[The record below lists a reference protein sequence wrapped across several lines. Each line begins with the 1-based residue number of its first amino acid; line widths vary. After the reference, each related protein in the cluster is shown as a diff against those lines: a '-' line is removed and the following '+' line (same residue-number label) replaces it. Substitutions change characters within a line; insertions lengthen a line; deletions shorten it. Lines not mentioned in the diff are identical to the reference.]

1 MVPFILLVVII
12 GSVLFHIFTPW
23 YSTPIASNW
32 SNIDSTIE
40 LTFWMTGGVY
50 VAVLGFMT
58 YCVIRFKNKDGR
70 RAAYEPESKKAEVI
84 LTVLTTIGVAGLLA
98 PGLIVWDDYVS
109 PPEDAM
115 PIEAMGQQ
123 WYWSFRLP
131 GEDGILGTTD
141 ARNINADNPFG
152 MNKNDPNGQ
161 DDILI
166 EGDDLHLDYDK
177 PVKFLLR
184 SIDVLHNFYVP
195 QFRAKMDLVPGMVTF
210 YWIKPTVAG
219 NYEIL
224 CAELCG
230 VGHHAMRGFVQVDE
244 SDAYKNWLNEQSTF
258 KALQEQARLDNNK
271 ELAFNKSN

>member
-1 MVPFILLVVII
+1 MVPFILLLVIVV
-12 GSVLFHIFTPW
+12 SVLFQIFTPW

-32 SNIDSTIE
+32 SNIYKTIE

-58 YCVIRFKNKDGR
+58 YCVIRFRNKEGR
-70 RAAYEPESKKAEVI
+70 RADYEPESKKLEII

-98 PGLIVWDDYVS
+98 PGLIVWDEYVS

-131 GEDGILGTTD
+131 GEDGVLGTTD

-166 EGDDLHLDYDK
+166 EGDDLHLELEK

-195 QFRAKMDLVPGMVTF
+195 QFRAKMDLVPGMVTY
-210 YWIKPTVAG
+210 YWIRPTLAG
-219 NYEIL
+219 GYEIL

-230 VGHHAMRGFVQVDE
+230 VGHHAMRGFVKVEGKED
-244 SDAYKNWLNEQSTF
+244 YKNWLDDQSTF
-258 KALQEQARLDNNK
+258 KALQEEAKLENK
-271 ELAFNKSN
+271 EKLAFHKSN

>member
-166 EGDDLHLDYDK
+166 EGDDLHLEYDK

-210 YWIKPTVAG
+210 YWIRPTVAG

-244 SDAYKNWLNEQSTF
+244 ADAYKDWLNEQSTF
-258 KALQEQARLDNNK
+258 KALQEQARLENNK

>member
-1 MVPFILLVVII
+1 
-12 GSVLFHIFTPW
+12 
-23 YSTPIASNW
+23 
-32 SNIDSTIE
+32 
-40 LTFWMTGGVY
+40 
-50 VAVLGFMT
+50 MT
-58 YCVIRFKNKDGR
+58 YCVIKYGSKKNR
-70 RAAYEPESKKAEVI
+70 RAEYEPESKKAEVI

-98 PGLIVWDDYVS
+98 PGLIVWDEYVS

-123 WYWSFRLP
+123 WYWNFRLP

-152 MNKNDPNGQ
+152 MNENDPNGR

-166 EGDDLHLDYDK
+166 EGDALHLLHDK

-210 YWIKPTVAG
+210 YWIRPTVIG
-219 NYEIL
+219 DYEIL

-230 VGHHAMRGFVQVDE
+230 VGHHAMRGEVLVDDA
-244 SDAYKNWLNEQSTF
+244 SDYQEWLSEQLTFGEIQQQAMLEKNEKL
-258 KALQEQARLDNNK
+258 ALT
-271 ELAFNKSN
+271 KSN

>member
-1 MVPFILLVVII
+1 MVPFILLLVIV

-32 SNIDSTIE
+32 SNIDKTIE

-58 YCVIRFKNKDGR
+58 YCVIRFRNKEGH
-70 RAAYEPESKKAEVI
+70 RADYEPESKKLEII

-98 PGLIVWDDYVS
+98 PGLIVWDEYVS

-131 GEDGILGTTD
+131 GEDGVLGTTD

-166 EGDDLHLDYDK
+166 EGDDLHLELEK

-195 QFRAKMDLVPGMVTF
+195 QFRAKMDLVPGMVTY
-210 YWIKPTVAG
+210 YWIRPTLAG
-219 NYEIL
+219 GYEIL

-230 VGHHAMRGFVQVDE
+230 VGHHAMRGFVKVEGKED
-244 SDAYKNWLNEQSTF
+244 YKNWLDDQSTF
-258 KALQEQARLDNNK
+258 KALQEEAKLENK
-271 ELAFNKSN
+271 EKLAFHKSN

>member
-1 MVPFILLVVII
+1 
-12 GSVLFHIFTPW
+12 
-23 YSTPIASNW
+23 
-32 SNIDSTIE
+32 
-40 LTFWMTGGVY
+40 MTGGVY

-58 YCVIRFKNKDGR
+58 YCVIRFRSKEGH
-70 RAAYEPESKKAEVI
+70 RADYEPESKKLEII

-98 PGLIVWDDYVS
+98 PGLIVWDEYVS

-131 GEDGILGTTD
+131 GEDGVLGTTD

-166 EGDDLHLDYDK
+166 EGDDLHLELEK

-195 QFRAKMDLVPGMVTF
+195 QFRAKMDLVPGMVTY
-210 YWIKPTVAG
+210 YWIRPTLAG
-219 NYEIL
+219 GYEIL

-230 VGHHAMRGFVQVDE
+230 VGHHAMRGFVKVEGKED
-244 SDAYKNWLNEQSTF
+244 YKNWLDDQSTF
-258 KALQEQARLDNNK
+258 KALQEEAKLENK
-271 ELAFNKSN
+271 EKLAFHKSN

>member
-166 EGDDLHLDYDK
+166 EGDDLHLEYDK

-210 YWIKPTVAG
+210 YWIRPTVAG

-244 SDAYKNWLNEQSTF
+244 SDAYKDWLNEQSTF

-271 ELAFNKSN
+271 ALAFNKSN

>member
-166 EGDDLHLDYDK
+166 EGDDLHLEYDK

-210 YWIKPTVAG
+210 YWIRPTVAG

>member
-1 MVPFILLVVII
+1 MVPFILLLVIV

-32 SNIDSTIE
+32 SNIDKTIE

-58 YCVIRFKNKDGR
+58 YCVIRFRNKEGR
-70 RAAYEPESKKAEVI
+70 RADYEPESKKLEII

-98 PGLIVWDDYVS
+98 PGLIVWDEYVS

-131 GEDGILGTTD
+131 GEDGVLGTTD

-166 EGDDLHLDYDK
+166 EGDDLHLELEK

-195 QFRAKMDLVPGMVTF
+195 QFRAKMDLVPGMVTY
-210 YWIKPTVAG
+210 YWIRPTLAG
-219 NYEIL
+219 GYEIL

-230 VGHHAMRGFVQVDE
+230 VGHHAMRGFVKVEGEED
-244 SDAYKNWLNEQSTF
+244 YKNWLNDQSTF
-258 KALQEQARLDNNK
+258 KALQEEARLENK
-271 ELAFNKSN
+271 EKLAFHKSN

>member
-166 EGDDLHLDYDK
+166 EGDDLHFEHDK

-210 YWIKPTVAG
+210 YWIRPTVAG

-244 SDAYKNWLNEQSTF
+244 ADAYKDWLNEQSTF
-258 KALQEQARLDNNK
+258 KALQEQARLENNK

>member
-1 MVPFILLVVII
+1 MVPFILLLVIV

-32 SNIDSTIE
+32 SNIDKTIE

-58 YCVIRFKNKDGR
+58 YCVIRFRNKEGH
-70 RAAYEPESKKAEVI
+70 RADYEPESKKLEII

-98 PGLIVWDDYVS
+98 PGLIVWDEYVS

-123 WYWSFRLP
+123 WHWSFRLP
-131 GEDGILGTTD
+131 GEDGVLGTTD

-166 EGDDLHLDYDK
+166 EGDDLHLELEK

-195 QFRAKMDLVPGMVTF
+195 QFRAKMDLVPGMVTY
-210 YWIKPTVAG
+210 YWIRPTLAG
-219 NYEIL
+219 GYEIL

-230 VGHHAMRGFVQVDE
+230 VGHHAMRGFVKVEGKED
-244 SDAYKNWLNEQSTF
+244 YKNWLDDQSTF
-258 KALQEQARLDNNK
+258 KALQEEAKLENK
-271 ELAFNKSN
+271 EKLAFHKSN

>member
-1 MVPFILLVVII
+1 
-12 GSVLFHIFTPW
+12 
-23 YSTPIASNW
+23 
-32 SNIDSTIE
+32 
-40 LTFWMTGGVY
+40 MTGGVY

-58 YCVIRFKNKDGR
+58 YCVIRFKNKDGL

-166 EGDDLHLDYDK
+166 EGDDLHLEHK

-210 YWIKPTVAG
+210 YWIRPTVAG

-244 SDAYKNWLNEQSTF
+244 SDAYKDWLNEQSTF